1 MSLCSL
7 KCAGPDMAREEIDD
21 DKAAPAPALKI
32 IIVMSVRLT
41 CKTAQILRLDL
52 GEKQAGV
59 SNGFND

>member
-1 MSLCSL
+1 
-7 KCAGPDMAREEIDD
+7 MAREEIDD

-52 GEKQAGV
+52 GEKQEGV

>member
-1 MSLCSL
+1 
-7 KCAGPDMAREEIDD
+7 MAHEEIDD
-21 DKAAPAPALKI
+21 DKAAPALEI

-41 CKTAQILRLDL
+41 CKTAQILKLDL